1 MGRDGI
7 ENEIMVWAGGIL
19 FLLVGTLI
27 VQMAI

>member
-1 MGRDGI
+1 MGREGI
-7 ENEIMVWAGGIL
+7 ENEIAIWAGGIL